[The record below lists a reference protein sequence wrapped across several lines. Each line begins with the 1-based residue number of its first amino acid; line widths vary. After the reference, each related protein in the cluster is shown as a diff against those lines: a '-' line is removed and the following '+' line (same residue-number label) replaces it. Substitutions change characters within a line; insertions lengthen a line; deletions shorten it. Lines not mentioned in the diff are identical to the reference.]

1 MAYFEARNRIL
12 EERLLDGMRLVTRK
26 VKKARER
33 FKRRRQIKRLVVEA
47 VARSAQPDP
56 RVFAEFSLGG
66 RQMRGLLDSG
76 ASESLLGRGCRELA
90 EELDLPVKP
99 YVSIVRTASGE
110 DRSIIGRMVVPVE
123 YKGEIRQVE
132 MYLCPYLEQT
142 AYLEIDFWRIFG
154 IAPEVVGSKVPVVAA
169 IEKTQGMTKQVAHYV
184 KDGVTRYEPEAWEPE
199 ESQKL
204 IVEEVNFKEVGLGKT
219 HAEKHRIEWPAE
231 RPIADSLEWAWAY
244 DGRGRLRATLD
255 TDTSPMPTKIC
266 ATSLDK
272 SGINLRSG
280 VASGS
285 GRPINFLNIASV
297 TKVREGKDA
306 HRIP

>member
-1 MAYFEARNRIL
+1 
-12 EERLLDGMRLVTRK
+12 MRLVTRK

-47 VARSAQPDP
+47 VAEALSPILAFLP
-56 RVFAEFSLGG
+56 SLSG
-66 RQMRGLLDSG
+66 RPTDRGLLDSG
-76 ASESLLGRGCRELA
+76 ASCAPRQAKIGHNWSDGGTCRN
-90 EELDLPVKP
+90 
-99 YVSIVRTASGE
+99 
-110 DRSIIGRMVVPVE
+110 
-123 YKGEIRQVE
+123 KGEKGSR

-142 AYLEIDFWRIFG
+142 AYLGIDFWRIFG

-184 KDGVTRYEPEAWEPE
+184 KDGVTRYETEAWEPE

-244 DGRGRLRATLD
+244 VGRGRLRATLD

-285 GRPINFLNIASV
+285 GGR
-297 TKVREGKDA
+297 
-306 HRIP
+306 

>member
-1 MAYFEARNRIL
+1 M
-12 EERLLDGMRLVTRK
+12 GVTRK
-26 VKKARER
+26 VKKARDR
-33 FKRRRQIKRLVVEA
+33 FKRRRQIKRQVVEA
-47 VARSAQPDP
+47 VARSAQSDP
-56 RVFAEFSLGG
+56 RVFADFSLGG

-76 ASESLLGRGCRELA
+76 ASVSLLGRGCRELA

-123 YKGEIRQVE
+123 YKGEIREVE

-142 AYLEIDFWRIFG
+142 AYLGIDFWRIFG

-169 IEKTQGMTKQVAHYV
+169 IEITQGMTKQVAHYV
-184 KDGVTRYEPEAWEPE
+184 KDGVTRYEPE

-204 IVEEVNFKEVGLGKT
+204 IVEEVNFKEVVLGKT

-244 DGRGRLRATLD
+244 VGRGRIGATLE

-266 ATSLDK
+266 ATS
-272 SGINLRSG
+272 
-280 VASGS
+280 
-285 GRPINFLNIASV
+285 P
-297 TKVREGKDA
+297 
-306 HRIP
+306 

>member
-1 MAYFEARNRIL
+1 
-12 EERLLDGMRLVTRK
+12 MRLVTRK

-76 ASESLLGRGCRELA
+76 ASVSLLGRGCRELA

-99 YVSIVRTASGE
+99 YVSTVRTASGE
-110 DRSIIGRMVVPVE
+110 DRSVIGRLVVPVE
-123 YKGEIRQVE
+123 YKGEIRDVV

-142 AYLEIDFWRIFG
+142 AYLGIDFWRIFE
-154 IAPEVVGSKVPVVAA
+154 IAPDVVGSEVPVVAA
-169 IEKTQGMTKQVAHYV
+169 IEEKQGVAEKLAHYV
-184 KDGVTRYEPEAWEPE
+184 EGDVAKKEPEAWGLE

-204 IVEEVNFKEVGLGKT
+204 GWEEVKDKFRAFEKVDLGKA
-219 HAEKHRIEWPAE
+219 HAEKPKV
-231 RPIADSLEWAWAY
+231 ADSLEWAWAY
-244 DGRGRLRATLD
+244 VGRGRLRATLE
-255 TDTSPMPTKIC
+255 TNTSPMPTKIC
-266 ATSLDK
+266 ATSLDE

-285 GRPINFLNIASV
+285 GKPINFVNEASV
-297 TKVREGKDA
+297 TVVREGKKA
-306 HRIP
+306 QHRR